1 MTREEARQNLVAL
14 GIEEPSEAQVTN
26 YLNQF
31 HSNRPNPQPTPQS
44 QPTPAPQPNPTP
56 EPTPSHDDGG
66 ELETLRN
73 QIAQLQK
80 ENVQKDIRAYAAEKG
95 LTGEQA
101 ESVLAGFQTDLEAA
115 KKAIDSI
122 AQIISDKETAA
133 ATAKEQELLK
143 GTPNPGGGT
152 GGNPGDDKPEDVKN
166 AESIS
171 FGNKADEQSMK
182 DYYVLKSE
190 VKRLWESLSYMS
202 MDKVKVF

>member
-31 HSNRPNPQPTPQS
+31 HSNRPNPQPTP
-44 QPTPAPQPNPTP
+44 NP
-56 EPTPSHDDGG
+56 DDVG

-80 ENVQKDIRAYAAEKG
+80 ENVQKDIRAYAAEKR

-152 GGNPGDDKPEDVKN
+152 GGKDEKST
-166 AESIS
+166 AE
-171 FGNKADEQSMK
+171 KL
-182 DYYVLKSE
+182 VLKMCGSE
-190 VKRLWESLSYMS
+190 QKQENSVLSHYI
-202 MDKVKVF
+202 

>member
-31 HSNRPNPQPTPQS
+31 HSNRPNPQPTPQP

-56 EPTPSHDDGG
+56 EPTPNPDDGG

-80 ENVQKDIRAYAAEKG
+80 ENVQKDIRAYAAERG

-101 ESVLAGFQTDLEAA
+101 ESVLAGFQTDLDAA

-152 GGNPGDDKPEDVKN
+152 GGKDEKST
-166 AESIS
+166 AE
-171 FGNKADEQSMK
+171 KL
-182 DYYVLKSE
+182 VLKMCGGEQIQEIS
-190 VKRLWESLSYMS
+190 VLSHYI
-202 MDKVKVF
+202 

>member
-14 GIEEPSEAQVTN
+14 GIEEPSDAQVTN

-31 HSNRPNPQPTPQS
+31 HSNRLNPPTQTSTDPV
-44 QPTPAPQPNPTP
+44 P
-56 EPTPSHDDGG
+56 EPTPNPEPDDNTRALQ
-66 ELETLRN
+66 ERIEQLER
-73 QIAQLQK
+73 

-101 ESVLAGFQTDLEAA
+101 ESVLAGINTDLDAA

-152 GGNPGDDKPEDVKN
+152 GGDPGNDKPEDVKN

-171 FGNKADEQSMK
+171 FGNKADEQSTK
-182 DYYVLKSE
+182 DYYVLK
-190 VKRLWESLSYMS
+190 
-202 MDKVKVF
+202 

>member
-31 HSNRPNPQPTPQS
+31 HSNRPNPQPTPQ
-44 QPTPAPQPNPTP
+44 PTPVPQPNPTP
-56 EPTPSHDDGG
+56 EPTPNPEPDDNTRALQ
-66 ELETLRN
+66 ERIEQLER
-73 QIAQLQK
+73 

-143 GTPNPGGGT
+143 STPNPGGGT
-152 GGNPGDDKPEDVKN
+152 GGNSGNEKPEDVRN

-171 FGNKADEQSMK
+171 FGSKADEQSTK
-182 DYYVLKSE
+182 DYYVLK
-190 VKRLWESLSYMS
+190 
-202 MDKVKVF
+202 

>member
-31 HSNRPNPQPTPQS
+31 HSNRPNPQPTPQ
-44 QPTPAPQPNPTP
+44 PTPAPQPNPAPTPTP
-56 EPTPSHDDGG
+56 EPDDGG

-143 GTPNPGGGT
+143 STPNPGGGT
-152 GGNPGDDKPEDVKN
+152 GGNSGNEKPEDVRN

-171 FGNKADEQSMK
+171 FGSKADEQSTK
-182 DYYVLKSE
+182 DYYVLK
-190 VKRLWESLSYMS
+190 
-202 MDKVKVF
+202 